1 VRGRGRARVGLA
13 AGLLATGVASADT
26 PRDVWYQSG
35 RKAVAE
41 AMALRPNTAHAKN
54 VILFVGD
61 GMGITTVTAAR
72 ILEGQQRGQTGEENV
87 LAFEELPDVA
97 LIKTYNTNQQ
107 TPDSAGTM
115 TAMMTGVKTRAG
127 VLGIDETVARGDA
140 SGVKGH
146 ELQTLFQRAEERG
159 LATGIVTTTTV
170 THATPAACYAH
181 SPERTWENDA
191 RQPRSARSIGFPDI
205 ARQLIEFSEGDGID
219 VVLGGG
225 RSHFM
230 PTDQADPEY
239 PTKSG
244 SRKDGRDLTAEWVKD
259 RPRARYVWNQDQF
272 DDIDPEKT
280 DRLLGLFEPS
290 HMHYEIDR
298 NKDVAG
304 EPALHEMTQRAIE
317 ILGRRDAGFLLMVE
331 GGRIDHAHHMTNAY
345 RALIDTIELSRAVR
359 TAMALTDPRE
369 TLIVVTADHGHVFT
383 IGGYPTRGNPI
394 LGTVVENDS
403 KGEPRD
409 DPAQDDLGLPYTT
422 LGYQNGPG
430 YSGAST
436 SQPEGPKT
444 IPNKGF
450 MGDRQ
455 GITAGRPNLTRV
467 DTTHRNYLQES
478 SVPLQLE
485 THSAEDVP
493 LYAGGPRSY
502 LFHGVQEQHFVYHAI
517 VEALGWNAPEPEA
530 AEPIEFH

>member
-1 VRGRGRARVGLA
+1 
-13 AGLLATGVASADT
+13 
-26 PRDVWYQSG
+26 
-35 RKAVAE
+35 
-41 AMALRPNTAHAKN
+41 
-54 VILFVGD
+54 
-61 GMGITTVTAAR
+61 
-72 ILEGQQRGQTGEENV
+72 
-87 LAFEELPDVA
+87 
-97 LIKTYNTNQQ
+97 
-107 TPDSAGTM
+107 
-115 TAMMTGVKTRAG
+115 
-127 VLGIDETVARGDA
+127 
-140 SGVKGH
+140 
-146 ELQTLFQRAEERG
+146 
-159 LATGIVTTTTV
+159 
-170 THATPAACYAH
+170 
-181 SPERTWENDA
+181 
-191 RQPRSARSIGFPDI
+191 
-205 ARQLIEFSEGDGID
+205 
-219 VVLGGG
+219 
-225 RSHFM
+225 
-230 PTDQADPEY
+230 
-239 PTKSG
+239 
-244 SRKDGRDLTAEWVKD
+244 
-259 RPRARYVWNQDQF
+259 
-272 DDIDPEKT
+272 
-280 DRLLGLFEPS
+280 
-290 HMHYEIDR
+290 MHYEFDR

-317 ILGRRDAGFLLMVE
+317 ILGRHDAGFLLMVE
-331 GGRIDHAHHMTNAY
+331 GGRIDHAHHMTNAH

-383 IGGYPTRGNPI
+383 IAGYPTRGNPI

-430 YSGAST
+430 YSGASA

-450 MGDRQ
+450 MGDRK

-467 DTTHRNYLQES
+467 DTTHPNYLQES

-502 LFHGVQEQHFVYHAI
+502 VFHGVQEQHFVYHAI